1 MQTLNRGIEQLF
13 IPIGQRRGRSH
24 QTASALDLTRAR
36 AEEKE
41 CALRGTRAYPSPPM
55 SGSPP
60 RPPKPNQ
67 EAAERG
73 QRGFQ
78 APSHDAYHAAPGI
91 SGVEYRTAHSQP
103 PLPPPP
109 LTAAR
114 PFPLETPERIPYP
127 YRRPEDTMGRSIP
140 YPPPPGQMIPQ
151 SQYSLPPVAGPGPGP
166 GPGPALGPAPYSMP
180 TNPPGSENPAFT
192 SPKSQRKT
200 KGHVASACVP
210 CKRAHLRCD
219 AQRPCSRCL
228 SNGKEDACIDIQH
241 KKRGRPRL
249 RDDREPR
256 FDTGRFAHPPDP
268 TLQRPLSLY
277 TSPSVPPVPFEDPLR
292 RSQSYRV
299 LKSQPGETVAP
310 RFIER
315 GSAIDANVFPPPLSI
330 ATQAPEPVAF
340 LTVGDLEVV
349 KASSTFIDA
358 TMSTAQSMLGYRSQP
373 ILGRKL
379 VDMITPPERDRVVA
393 LCKSLQNEQITK
405 EPHYLPPIYGKDE
418 EERVIKS
425 QPFGPESVSRYQL
438 DRQEFFTFVAADG
451 HPRPHPV
458 RVGLAKDDSIYF
470 VVLLLTSASRPFPH
484 PTPSPRSRDITYSY
498 QPQPLAQLTPVSASF
513 DPGRQRLPDPPRE
526 GSFTPRQPETPAQLV
541 SALSPGIS
549 PNVPS
554 YSASASAR
562 GEHPGGL
569 AHQIPRSELTL
580 TRTTQQAEYQLP
592 PIRSQQQQPGPSA
605 EATWQR
611 DDRTGRVD
619 IGGLIEKPGTSPRRN
634 P

>member
-1 MQTLNRGIEQLF
+1 
-13 IPIGQRRGRSH
+13 
-24 QTASALDLTRAR
+24 
-36 AEEKE
+36 
-41 CALRGTRAYPSPPM
+41 M

-73 QRGFQ
+73 QGSFQ
-78 APSHDAYHAAPGI
+78 APSHDVYRTGPAI
-91 SGVEYRTAHSQP
+91 SGVEYRTAP
-103 PLPPPP
+103 PQALPPPPP
-109 LTAAR
+109 LTAPL
-114 PFPLETPERIPYP
+114 PFPLETPDRIPYL
-127 YRRPEDTMGRSIP
+127 YRRPEDPIGRP
-140 YPPPPGQMIPQ
+140 VAYPPPPGQMLQQPQ
-151 SQYSLPPVAGPGPGP
+151 FTLPPVGGSG
-166 GPGPALGPAPYSMP
+166 LGPAPYSMP
-180 TNPPGSENPAFT
+180 ANPQGSENPSFT

-210 CKRAHLRCD
+210 CKRAHL
-219 AQRPCSRCL
+219 RPCSRCL

-256 FDTGRFAHPPDP
+256 FDTGRFPHPPDP
-268 TLQRPLSLY
+268 AIQRPLSLY
-277 TSPSVPPVPFEDPLR
+277 APPSAPVVPYEDPLR

-299 LKSQPGETVAP
+299 LKSQPSEAVAP

-315 GSAIDANVFPPPLSI
+315 GIDANVFPPPLSI
-330 ATQAPEPVAF
+330 AKPAPEPVAF
-340 LTVGDLEVV
+340 LKIGDLEVV

-358 TMSTAQSMLGYRSQP
+358 TTSNAQSALGYRSQP
-373 ILGRKL
+373 ITGRKL

-393 LCKSLQNEQITK
+393 LCKSLQNEQVAK
-405 EPHYLPPIYGKDE
+405 EPNYLPPIYGRDE
-418 EERVIKS
+418 EERVIKA

-451 HPRPHPV
+451 QPRPHSV

-470 VVLLLTSASRPFPH
+470 VVLLLSPPNRSFSH
-484 PTPSPRSRDITYSY
+484 PAPSPRSRDMTYSY
-498 QPQPLAQLTPVSASF
+498 PPQPFAQLTPVSASF
-513 DPGRQRLPDPPRE
+513 DPSRTRLTDPPRE
-526 GSFTPRQPETPAQLV
+526 SSFTPRQPETPGQLI
-541 SALSPGIS
+541 SALSPGVS

-562 GEHPGGL
+562 GDHPGGL
-569 AHQIPRSELTL
+569 THQIPRSELPL
-580 TRTTQQAEYQLP
+580 TRPTQQPEFQLP
-592 PIRSQQQQPGPSA
+592 PIRSHHQQQQQQQQPGQSGQPA

-619 IGGLIEKPGTSPRRN
+619 IGGLIEKPGASPRRK

>member
-1 MQTLNRGIEQLF
+1 MQILNRGVEQLF
-13 IPIGQRRGRSH
+13 IPLSQRRGRSD
-24 QTASALDLTRAR
+24 QAASALDLTWAR

-60 RPPKPNQ
+60 RPLKPNQ
-67 EAAERG
+67 EVAERG
-73 QRGFQ
+73 QGGFQ
-78 APSHDAYHAAPGI
+78 ASTHDAYRAGPAI
-91 SGVEYRTAHSQP
+91 SGVEYRAATQP

-109 LTAAR
+109 PPPLTAGR
-114 PFPLETPERIPYP
+114 PYALETPERAPYS
-127 YRRPEDTMGRSIP
+127 YRRPEDTIGRPVAYSHP
-140 YPPPPGQMIPQ
+140 QGQMIPQ
-151 SQYSLPPVAGPGPGP
+151 SQYSLPPVAGPG
-166 GPGPALGPAPYSMP
+166 LGPVSYSMP
-180 TNPPGSENPAFT
+180 INPPGSDNPPFT

-228 SNGKEDACIDIQH
+228 SNGKEDACIDVQH

-256 FDTGRFAHPPDP
+256 FDTGRFAHPPEP
-268 TLQRPLSLY
+268 TIRRPLSLY
-277 TSPSVPPVPFEDPLR
+277 TPSSAPPIPFDDPLR

-299 LKSQPGETVAP
+299 LKSQPSEGVTP

-315 GSAIDANVFPPPLSI
+315 GSATDVNVFPAPLAI
-330 ATQAPEPVAF
+330 TTQTPEPVAF
-340 LTVGDLEVV
+340 LTIGDLEVV

-358 TMSTAQSMLGYRSQP
+358 TMSNTQSMLGYRSQP
-373 ILGRKL
+373 IVGRKL

-393 LCKSLQNEQITK
+393 LCKALQNEQLTK
-405 EPHYLPPIYGKDE
+405 EPNYLPPIYGKDE

-451 HPRPHPV
+451 QPRPHAV
-458 RVGLAKDDSIYF
+458 RFGLAKHDSIYF
-470 VVLLLTSASRPFPH
+470 VVLLLTSPGRYFPH
-484 PTPSPRSRDITYSY
+484 PSPSPRSRDVTYSY
-498 QPQPLAQLTPVSASF
+498 QPQPFTQLTPVSASF
-513 DPGRQRLPDPPRE
+513 DPGRSRLTDPPRE
-526 GSFTPRQPETPAQLV
+526 SGFTPRQPETPAQLV
-541 SALSPGIS
+541 STLSPGIS

-554 YSASASAR
+554 YAASASAPVR
-562 GEHPGGL
+562 SDHPGGL
-569 AHQIPRSELTL
+569 THQIPRSELT
-580 TRTTQQAEYQLP
+580 RAQSSQQAEYQLP
-592 PIRSQQQQPGPSA
+592 PIRSQRQSVAPGDA
-605 EATWQR
+605 IWQR
-611 DDRTGRVD
+611 DDRTSRVD
-619 IGGLIEKPGTSPRRN
+619 IGGLIEQPGASPRRN

>member
-1 MQTLNRGIEQLF
+1 
-13 IPIGQRRGRSH
+13 
-24 QTASALDLTRAR
+24 
-36 AEEKE
+36 
-41 CALRGTRAYPSPPM
+41 M

-73 QRGFQ
+73 QGGFQ
-78 APSHDAYHAAPGI
+78 APSHDAYRAGPAI
-91 SGVEYRTAHSQP
+91 SGVEYRTAPPQP
-103 PLPPPP
+103 LPPPPP

-114 PFPLETPERIPYP
+114 PFPLETPDRNPYS
-127 YRRPEDTMGRSIP
+127 YRRSEDPIGRPIT
-140 YPPPPGQMIPQ
+140 YPPPSGQMIPQ
-151 SQYSLPPVAGPGPGP
+151 SQYSLPPVGGPG
-166 GPGPALGPAPYSMP
+166 LGPAPYSMP
-180 TNPPGSENPAFT
+180 INPPGSENPAFT

-210 CKRAHLRCD
+210 CKRAHL
-219 AQRPCSRCL
+219 RPCSRCL

-256 FDTGRFAHPPDP
+256 FDAGRFAHPPDP
-268 TLQRPLSLY
+268 AIQRPLSLY
-277 TSPSVPPVPFEDPLR
+277 TPSSAPPVPFDDALR

-299 LKSQPGETVAP
+299 LKSQPSEVVAP

-340 LTVGDLEVV
+340 LTIGDLEVV
-349 KASSTFIDA
+349 KASGTFIDA
-358 TMSTAQSMLGYRSQP
+358 TMSNAQSRLGYRSQP
-373 ILGRKL
+373 IIGRKL

-393 LCKSLQNEQITK
+393 LCKSLQNEQVTK
-405 EPHYLPPIYGKDE
+405 EPNYLPPIYGRDE

-425 QPFGPESVSRYQL
+425 QPFGPETASRYQL
-438 DRQEFFTFVAADG
+438 DRQEFFTFVVADG
-451 HPRPHPV
+451 QPRPHPV

-470 VVLLLTSASRPFPH
+470 VVLLLTSPGRSFPH
-484 PTPSPRSRDITYSY
+484 PSPSPRSRDVTYSY
-498 QPQPLAQLTPVSASF
+498 QPQPFTQLTPVSASF
-513 DPGRQRLPDPPRE
+513 DPGRPRLTDPSRE
-526 GSFTPRQPETPAQLV
+526 GSFTPRQPETSAQLV
-541 SALSPGIS
+541 SALSPGMS

-554 YSASASAR
+554 YSASASVSAR
-562 GEHPGGL
+562 SEHPGGL
-569 AHQIPRSELTL
+569 AHQIPRSELPL
-580 TRTTQQAEYQLP
+580 TRPTQQAEYQLP
-592 PIRSQQQQPGPSA
+592 PIRSQQQQPGQPA

-619 IGGLIEKPGTSPRRN
+619 IGGLIEKPGASPRRK